1 MFREIIGS
9 KYLSEEEIVANSV
22 LFFLAG
28 YETTG
33 STLSFCLYEL
43 ATNPDIQEKLY
54 QEIKSV
60 VNSGQKLD
68 YNNVMKLEYLDAVIS
83 ETLRLHSPALI
94 LSREASEDYYIP
106 EYDFTVKKG
115 LAIMIPVYAIHH
127 YPQYYKNPEI
137 FDPERFMPE
146 NRQSIVPYTYL
157 PFGGGPRNCIGMR
170 FAMSESKLS
179 LAQII
184 NQFQIC
190 RTKETVDELK
200 MEMSL
205 FLLKKSPIYIG
216 VKRRNKN
223 H

>member
-33 STLSFCLYEL
+33 STLSYCLYEL
-43 ATNPDIQEKLY
+43 ATNPNIQEKLY
-54 QEIKSV
+54 QEVKSV
-60 VNSGQKLD
+60 IDSGETLN
-68 YNNVMKLEYLDAVIS
+68 YNNVMKLQYLDAVIS
-83 ETLRLHSPALI
+83 ETLRKHSPALI
-94 LSREASEDYYIP
+94 LSREASDDYHIP
-106 EYDFTVKKG
+106 EYNFTIKKG

-127 YPQYYKNPEI
+127 YSEYYKNPEI

-146 NRQSIVPYTYL
+146 NRQSIIPYTYL

-170 FAMSESKLS
+170 FALSEAKLG

-190 RTKETVDELK
+190 RTKKTVDKLE

-205 FLLKKSPIYIG
+205 FLLKTSSIYIS
-216 VKRRNKN
+216 VKRRNAA
-223 H
+223 